1 MFVSV
6 TIVTAKDVNFIKA
19 VFISMVPSV
28 GDFPRGWGV
37 GVGGGAR
44 MSAR

>member
-28 GDFPRGWGV
+28 GDFPRGWG
-37 GVGGGAR
+37 GGAR